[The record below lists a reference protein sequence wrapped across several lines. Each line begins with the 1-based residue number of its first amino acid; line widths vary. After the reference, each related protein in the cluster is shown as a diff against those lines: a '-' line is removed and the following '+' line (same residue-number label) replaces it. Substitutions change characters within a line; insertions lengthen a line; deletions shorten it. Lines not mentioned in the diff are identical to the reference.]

1 MELDFG
7 KIEQYSKAYKKWLKQ
22 IPSGYDY
29 DNCQCCC
36 FAHLLSNA
44 AEKEGYQTYKVCALL
59 SEREGNKKGVSAYLP
74 LADGS
79 GFSEV
84 KWDYHMAFALEV
96 PVYKDSPKT
105 EFLVADPVLFGD
117 QLVTLKQW
125 KQTLSCPDYAF
136 IMARKGMSL
145 QGSPRGYWLSG
156 DEPKDLDAHAMGELS
171 ALENRVK
178 KQELLSEAVKTNPQ
192 LKKTFE
198 KNRMEH
204 YAPLK
209 SMLRRGLKLARPM
222 KKQPIAHQERG
233 GGRHG

>member
-1 MELDFG
+1 MELDFN
-7 KIEQYSKAYKKWLKQ
+7 KIEKYSKAYKKWLKQ
-22 IPSGYDY
+22 IPGGYDY

-156 DEPKDLDAHAMGELS
+156 DEPADLDAHAMGELS

-178 KQELLSEAVKTNPQ
+178 KQELLSEAVKTNPS
-192 LKKTFE
+192 LKKTLE
-198 KNRMEH
+198 GNYMAH
-204 YAPLK
+204 YNPLK
-209 SMLRRGLKLARPM
+209 SMLCRGLKLHAQC
-222 KKQPIAHQERG
+222 KKTLIAPQERG
-233 GGRHG
+233 RRCHG